1 MTVRN
6 MDLEN
11 EAKAFAARK
20 ERRKTFLPGR
30 RQDINIKT
38 VAATLKKLKEVRE
51 SMWKEK
57 VITSDPKIEQATVE
71 AIADV
76 DLKIADYE
84 NQLKVLNERHPR
96 FGNS

>member
-20 ERRKTFLPGR
+20 EKRKTFLPGR
-30 RQDINIKT
+30 RQDIDLRT

-57 VITSDPKIEQATVE
+57 VITSDPRLEQAAVE

-76 DLKIADYE
+76 DLKIADYQH
-84 NQLKVLNERHPR
+84 QLDVLSRR
-96 FGNS
+96 SG